1 MPAQK
6 NCLHRA
12 FHVNL
17 GAVAA
22 LTALGLCESVVGYAD
37 TAASEDNEPLETV
50 VVSATRFNAENAP
63 AKSSLDTGEPETIL
77 NRPYIEDFTAP
88 QADYV
93 TLLAIAPS
101 LTGQDVNG
109 PGLSDGNVKNT
120 LRGIPDGNF
129 GMSYDGVPFGD
140 TNGPTHH
147 SISYFPASTIGSIL
161 VDRGPGNAGTLGAS
175 TYGGTINMFSE
186 PLTDAMHGSALF
198 SYGSFDTKVAN
209 LNLQSGRLSTGTA
222 VLVNAQYLET
232 NGALTDQYTRQN
244 NVLLKVEQNLGGG
257 WTATLFGNFS
267 DLKEVLDDNNGATPA
282 QVAFYGKDFALQST
296 NPALPTYTAYNT
308 TTKQTDLDYLR
319 IQGDVTPGVRL
330 DEKVYTYAY
339 WNHTFSARNI
349 TQTITDILNDTAEG
363 MSGSKVPVVGGV
375 RQPGDV
381 PGYSKQNSYRVFGD
395 VLTASEDYQMG
406 PVNGQLREGVW
417 WEGQYTHRFRRDFDM
432 TLCNEQDINPFDDP
446 IGASCADAS
455 LFNSHKAVL
464 TPQGY
469 AEFDERSGW
478 TQYEP
483 FLELDIRPIDN
494 LTLTPGVKYI
504 HWDHF
509 TDATVEP
516 KLLTPFHGSFVT
528 TKTLAFFEANYKLT
542 PSWSVYAQYADG
554 IYVPD
559 ISAFEQ
565 STPVLQYPA
574 AETTTNYQLGTVFYA
589 DMFTFDADVYYI
601 PVKNNYVSENC
612 SLTGGPSGETCFV
625 NTGTATYKG
634 IEAEGTYD
642 LGMLAGGAL
651 HGLEV
656 FLNGSDMSSMSNGL
670 WIAAAPRYTIAAGV
684 LYKTANWKFSLV
696 DKVVGP
702 QFETNDNSSNYKLG
716 SYSNVDANIGFTF
729 GHMELS
735 ATVSN
740 LFDSRHVLSITQ
752 NDTVWQS
759 NRLLSLDQYFFQPV
773 RSVMVTL
780 KGKF

>member
-1 MPAQK
+1 M
-6 NCLHRA
+6 
-12 FHVNL
+12 HVNL
-17 GAVAA
+17 SALVGLAAVA
-22 LTALGLCESVVGYAD
+22 LCGSPPARSD
-37 TAASEDNEPLETV
+37 TATSEDAEPLETV
-50 VVSATRFNAENAP
+50 VVSATRFSAENAP
-63 AKSSLDTGEPETIL
+63 AKSSLNTGQPETIL
-77 NRPYIEDFTAP
+77 NRPYIVDFSAP

-175 TYGGTINMFSE
+175 TYGGTIKMFSE
-186 PLTDAMHGSALF
+186 PMSDAMHGSAAL
-198 SYGSFDTKVAN
+198 SYGSFNTQVAN

-222 VLVNAQYLET
+222 VLVNLQFLDT
-232 NGALTDQYTRQN
+232 NGALTDQFT
-244 NVLLKVEQNLGGG
+244 EQKNALVKIEQDLGAG
-257 WTATLFGNFS
+257 WTATLFSNFS
-267 DLKEVLDDNNGATPA
+267 TLQEYLDDNNGATPA
-282 QVAFYGKDFALQST
+282 QVAVYGKDFALQNT
-296 NPALPTYTAYNT
+296 NPALPTYTGYNT

-319 IQGDVTPGVRL
+319 IQGNLAPGVHL
-330 DEKVYTYAY
+330 DEKAYTYAY

-349 TQTITDILNDTAEG
+349 TQTITDIMDDTAEG
-363 MSGSKVPVVGGV
+363 MSGSKVPVVDGV
-375 RQPGDV
+375 KEPGDV
-381 PGYSKQNSYRVFGD
+381 PGYSKENAYRVYGD
-395 VLTASEDYQMG
+395 VLTGSEDYQFG
-406 PVNGQLREGVW
+406 PVTGQLREGVW
-417 WEGQYTHRFRRDFDM
+417 WEGQYTHRFRYDFDM
-432 TLCNEQDINPFDDP
+432 TQCYQQGINPFDDP

-483 FLELDIRPIDN
+483 FAELEIHPVEN

-504 HWDHF
+504 HWDHY
-509 TDATVEP
+509 TDALVEP
-516 KLLTPFHGSFVT
+516 KLLTPFNGSFIT

-542 PSWSVYAQYADG
+542 PSWSLYAQYADG

-574 AETTTNYQLGTVFYA
+574 AETTTNYQTGTVFYA
-589 DMFTFDADVYYI
+589 DQFTFDADVYYI
-601 PVKNNYVSENC
+601 NVNNNYVSQNC

-642 LGMLAGGAL
+642 LGMLFGGAA
-651 HGLEV
+651 HGLQV
-656 FLNGSDMSSMSNGL
+656 FVNGSVMSSMSEGL
-670 WIAAAPRYTIAAGV
+670 WVAAAPRYTVAGGV
-684 LYKTANWKFSLV
+684 LYKTANWKFSLI
-696 DKVVGP
+696 DKTVGP
-702 QFETNDNSSNYKLG
+702 QFETNDNSPHYKIG
-716 SYSNVDANIGFTF
+716 SYSNVDANIGYTF
-729 GHMELS
+729 GHVELA

-740 LFDSRHVLSITQ
+740 VLNGRHVLSITQ
-752 NDTVWQS
+752 NDTIWQPD
-759 NRLLSLDQYFFQPV
+759 RLLSVDQYFFQPV

-780 KGKF
+780 KASL